1 MKLHGIWDLHKLL
14 TEQEGT
20 SQVHLNVNHN
30 AREGRGCTWTKL
42 GVLFTLEHFWL
53 TSQPFWQV
61 TIGFPRWQEASSR
74 PSLLP
79 PFLKLYKVTRYNTI
93 RYNTSSFP
101 QVIQCNTIQYLSSCY
116 QAAPPES
123 APYPWENFPSSQ
135 SVSPRILVTVRCV
148 LPIVAQLLVTVVRC
162 ILPMIWSRQWNCG
175 IVHQLLVTVHCI
187 LLMPWS
193 LVLRYCPQLF
203 VRVRCILPMP
213 VVLLGVGGVLEC
225 GARRQTLS

>member
-14 TEQEGT
+14 TGQEGT

-116 QAAPPES
+116 QTAPPGS

-135 SVSPRILVTVRCV
+135 SVSPTCL
-148 LPIVAQLLVTVVRC
+148 LQYVAFCQLSPSC
-162 ILPMIWSRQWNCG
+162 
-175 IVHQLLVTVHCI
+175 LL
-187 LLMPWS
+187 
-193 LVLRYCPQLF
+193 Q
-203 VRVRCILPMP
+203 
-213 VVLLGVGGVLEC
+213 
-225 GARRQTLS
+225 